1 MRTRREFV
9 QAVAAH
15 GGSAYAAMLALDLLA
30 PAKASAFALEG
41 NGRGTKVVILGAG
54 VAGLCAAYELGKL
67 GYDCTILE
75 ARARPG
81 GRAWTIR
88 GGDKFA
94 ESDGVAQTATFADGL
109 YHNPG
114 PSRVPQHH
122 VTMDYYRELGVAV
135 ELFGNENLN
144 AYYYSSKAPPDMQRI
159 RIRAARMEMRG
170 HAAELLTKAVSRDAI
185 DMPLTADDKE
195 KLLAFIATEGGFSRD
210 RVNVNRGQAGY
221 KQLPGA
227 AALAGVPNDP
237 LGLMPLVRAGF
248 GSFGSV
254 DSDIDQQPTM
264 FQPVGGMDAL
274 PRAFAMRLAGKLR
287 YGAAVSEIRKTPA
300 GTRITYTDAKGA
312 KQTIDAVYCIC
323 TIPFP
328 VLRTIP
334 NDFSPAFA
342 AAIGR
347 VEYQPSAKV
356 GIEFKRRFWE
366 EDDRIMSGISRTDQ
380 TITQIWYPSYGY
392 LSNGPGV
399 LTAAYAMG
407 PRAKALGDMRHPE
420 RVALALSEGEK
431 IHPQYRAEFKSA
443 VSVGWQKVPYNM
455 GAWVMWTDSTRKN
468 EYPLLSQPDGPIY
481 LAGEHMSYINAWQ
494 AGALESARYVTAA
507 IHKRNSALSG

>member
-30 PAKASAFALEG
+30 PAKASAFALDG
-41 NGRGTKVVILGAG
+41 GTRGTKVAILGAG
-54 VAGLCAAYELGKL
+54 VAGLCAAYELGKA
-67 GYDCTILE
+67 GYDCTVLE
-75 ARARPG
+75 ARQRPG

-88 GGDKFA
+88 GGDRVV
-94 ESDGVAQTATFADGL
+94 ESDGTVQTATFAEGL

-135 ELFGNENLN
+135 EQFGNENLN
-144 AYYYSSKAPPDMQRI
+144 AYYYSSKAPPGLERV

-170 HAAELLTKAVSRDAI
+170 YAAELLTKAVSRDAL
-185 DMPLTADDKE
+185 DMPLTPDDKE
-195 KLLAFIATEGGFSRD
+195 KLLTFIAADGGLSRD
-210 RVNVNRGQAGY
+210 RIYANRGQAGFA
-221 KQLPGA
+221 QFPGA
-227 AALAGVPNDP
+227 AAQAGIPSDP
-237 LGLMPLVRAGF
+237 LGLMPLVRAGYGAF
-248 GSFGSV
+248 GPIEN
-254 DSDIDQQPTM
+254 DIDQQLAM
-264 FQPVGGMDAL
+264 FQPVGGIDAL
-274 PRAFAMRLAGKLR
+274 PRAFAQRLGTR
-287 YGAAVSEIRKTPA
+287 IHYNAAVSQIRKTPT
-300 GTRITYTDAKGA
+300 GTRIIYTDAEGA
-312 KQTIDAVYCIC
+312 HRTLDAAYCIC

-347 VEYQPSAKV
+347 VDYQASAKV
-356 GIEFKRRFWE
+356 GLEFKRRFWE
-366 EDDRIMSGISRTDQ
+366 EDDRILSGITRTDE

-392 LSNGPGV
+392 LSKRGGV

-407 PRAKALGDMRHPE
+407 PRALTLGNLSPRE
-420 RVALALSEGEK
+420 RVELALREGEK
-431 IHPQYRAEFKSA
+431 IHPQYRAEH
-443 VSVGWQKVPYNM
+443 VSSISVAWQKIPHNL
-455 GAWVMWTDSTRKN
+455 GAWVGWTESTRKS
-468 EYPLLSQPDGPIY
+468 EYPLLLQPDGPIY

-494 AGALESARYVTAA
+494 AGALESARYVTSA
-507 IHKRNSALSG
+507 IHRRVAATSS